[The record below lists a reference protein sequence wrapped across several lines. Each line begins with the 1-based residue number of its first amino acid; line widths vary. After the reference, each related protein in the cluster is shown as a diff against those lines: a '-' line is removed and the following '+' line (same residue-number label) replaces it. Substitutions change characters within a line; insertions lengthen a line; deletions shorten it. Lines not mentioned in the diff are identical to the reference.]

1 MHQSMNHFYDQQNI
15 NISIKVKPCEDA
27 EVPNAVIIVN
37 GNVLFDNDLNSIQ
50 NISHSIE
57 LLSDLLISI
66 ELKNKNYKQS
76 PTTGIIIESLKIDDF
91 DIIPNWTHL
100 ANYTNDHNNQNPTNH
115 LGYNGVWSLNI
126 NEPFY
131 RWVHKITGQGWLLQP

>member
-15 NISIKVKPCEDA
+15 NISIKVKPCENA
-27 EVPNAVIIVN
+27 ESPDAVIIVN
-37 GNVLFDNDLNSIQ
+37 DKVLFDNNLNSIQ
-50 NISHSIE
+50 NIDHNIE
-57 LLSDLLISI
+57 LLSNLSISI
-66 ELKNKNYKQS
+66 ELKNKNYKES
-76 PTTGIIIESLKIDDF
+76 PISGIIIESLKIEDF

-100 ANYTNDHNNQNPTNH
+100 ANYNNDHNNQNPTNH

-131 RWVHKITGQGWLLQP
+131 RWVHKITGQGWLLTS